1 MSKPSIVLVTPVLSD
16 TRNGNWQT
24 AHRWASMLSPNY
36 NVTLTAQWPD
46 DAASSISQRLGF
58 HFATSAKSP
67 APVAML
73 ALHAFKS
80 SASIE
85 AWSCMF
91 PSRPLIVVLTGTDLY
106 RDIESQPKAQ
116 ASLERAD
123 YLVVLQEQGLKALPR
138 ALQSKARVVFQS
150 CSQYKTLVKSTTYLK
165 AVMVGH
171 LRDEKWPQTLFEAAH
186 LLSPNDHIYI
196 DHIGQA
202 LDSTLEQQALSTA
215 LDCPHYRW
223 LGGLSHKSTR
233 QRIQHAH
240 VLIHTSRM
248 EGGAHAVMEAV
259 RSGTP
264 VLASRIDGNLGM
276 LGSHY
281 LGYFEPGNAKAL
293 TSMLRRCRE
302 DQIKMHDGQT
312 HQRGLLHRLSGQCS
326 ERSVLFEPEVEKA
339 ALLALISKAI
349 TKK

>member
-58 HFATSAKSP
+58 HFASSAKSP

-116 ASLERAD
+116 ASL
-123 YLVVLQEQGLKALPR
+123 
-138 ALQSKARVVFQS
+138 
-150 CSQYKTLVKSTTYLK
+150 
-165 AVMVGH
+165 
-171 LRDEKWPQTLFEAAH
+171 
-186 LLSPNDHIYI
+186 
-196 DHIGQA
+196 
-202 LDSTLEQQALSTA
+202 
-215 LDCPHYRW
+215 
-223 LGGLSHKSTR
+223 
-233 QRIQHAH
+233 
-240 VLIHTSRM
+240 
-248 EGGAHAVMEAV
+248 
-259 RSGTP
+259 
-264 VLASRIDGNLGM
+264 
-276 LGSHY
+276 
-281 LGYFEPGNAKAL
+281 
-293 TSMLRRCRE
+293 
-302 DQIKMHDGQT
+302 
-312 HQRGLLHRLSGQCS
+312 
-326 ERSVLFEPEVEKA
+326 
-339 ALLALISKAI
+339 
-349 TKK
+349 